1 MRRRDGTVSKVIS
14 ERLRRLEGLLHIDP
28 RGQSRW
34 AWTTP
39 VVAFAVTVTILV
51 IAGVMSGVWAAEYV
65 PTALVVGLVMS
76 GLFVACMAPEAVPPD
91 EDHGDGGPGNEPSP
105 MPPRLDPGIWMALLS
120 DIPADAGPG
129 DQGHKEQRLPEPVGA
144 ARG

>member
-1 MRRRDGTVSKVIS
+1 MIS
-14 ERLRRLEGLLHIDP
+14 ERLRRLESALHIDA

-34 AWTTP
+34 AWITP
-39 VVAFAVTVTILV
+39 IVAFVATVTILV

-76 GLFVACMAPEAVPPD
+76 GLFVACMAPEAAPPD

-105 MPPRLDPGIWMALLS
+105 LPPRLDPGIWTAVLS
-120 DIPADAGPG
+120 DIPG
-129 DQGHKEQRLPEPVGA
+129 DTVRGSQDRREQRLPEPVGA
-144 ARG
+144 AR

>member
-1 MRRRDGTVSKVIS
+1 MSRRDGTVSNIIS
-14 ERLRRLEGLLHIDP
+14 ERLRRLEGLLHIDA

-34 AWTTP
+34 AWITP
-39 VVAFAVTVTILV
+39 VVAFGVTVTILV

-76 GLFVACMAPEAVPPD
+76 GLFVACMAPEAAPPD

-105 MPPRLDPGIWMALLS
+105 TPPQVDPGIWTALLS
-120 DIPADAGPG
+120 DIARDTARGEQ
-129 DQGHKEQRLPEPVGA
+129 DRTDQRLPEPVGA
-144 ARG
+144 AR

>member
-14 ERLRRLEGLLHIDP
+14 ERLRRLEGLLHIDA

-34 AWTTP
+34 AWITP

-65 PTALVVGLVMS
+65 PTALVVALVMS
-76 GLFVACMAPEAVPPD
+76 GLFVACMAPEAAPPD
-91 EDHGDGGPGNEPSP
+91 EDQGDGGPGNEPAP
-105 MPPRLDPGIWMALLS
+105 TPPRVDPGIWMALLS
-120 DIPADAGPG
+120 EISG
-129 DQGHKEQRLPEPVGA
+129 DSASGDDNRKKQGLPEPVGTS
-144 ARG
+144 R